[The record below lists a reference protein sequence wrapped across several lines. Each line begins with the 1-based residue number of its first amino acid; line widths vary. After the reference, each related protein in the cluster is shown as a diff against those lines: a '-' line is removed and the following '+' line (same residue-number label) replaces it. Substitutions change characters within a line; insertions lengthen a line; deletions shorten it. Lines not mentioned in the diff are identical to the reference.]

1 MKKRLFLS
9 SAVMTGVLA
18 VALSTGTYAWYTIN
32 GVGEVKTVN
41 ASSYLVTSK
50 DTYGGLGGQLEI
62 EASFLSVEQH
72 TGKRTALGN
81 LPEGKTAEVYNGTD
95 GDEGNVVRDGQ
106 IMSAEDFTCPTYS
119 SETGLADVDLTNKA
133 GHSYANAKT
142 GLTDVTDQ
150 AKKPYGV
157 FTIKAEDK
165 SQTALLI
172 KNLQASVAETEFDGV
187 AVGTN
192 SIKLTLTVHAVGH
205 VRISN
210 KEDIT
215 MFTNTAG
222 NNLTY
227 EITLSGKDGSI
238 TASEGVTVKQ
248 FDDDKEQTISW
259 TFENIF
265 YTVEPAV
272 KENSVADDA
281 DTKETEGHETGKNVD
296 GIELIWTSEMI
307 TA

>member
-32 GVGEVKTVN
+32 GGGEVKTVN
-41 ASSYLVTSK
+41 ASSDLVTSK
-50 DTYGGLGGQLEI
+50 DTYGGLGGHLQI
-62 EASFLSVEQH
+62 EASFLPVEH

-81 LPEGKTAEVYNGTD
+81 LPEGKNVEVYNGTD

-133 GHSYANAKT
+133 GHSYANAKN

-150 AKKPYGV
+150 AEKPYGV

-165 SQTALLI
+165 SQTALKI
-172 KNLQASVAETEFDGV
+172 GNLRASVAETEFDGV
-187 AVGTN
+187 SVGTN
-192 SIKLTLTVHAVGH
+192 SIKLTLTVQAVGH

-222 NNLTY
+222 NNLKY

-238 TASEGVTVKQ
+238 TASDGVTVQQ
-248 FDDDKEQTISW
+248 FNDKEEKVLSW

-281 DTKETEGHETGKNVD
+281 DTNENDGHETGEKAD

-307 TA
+307 KA